1 MTTRPT
7 RLEFPFDLDAEI
19 ARNVAAALSEDIGA
33 GDLTAELVPAAN
45 HSIATVIVR
54 EPAVVCGI
62 DWFNRCFA
70 EIDPTITVTWH
81 VNEGEHVGP
90 DTLLCELQ
98 GASRALL
105 SGERAALNFL
115 QLLSGLATRAATFVD
130 TIAGTKAQIVDTRK
144 TIPGLRFAQKYAVRV
159 GGGGNHRLALWD
171 AILIKENHIMAAGGI
186 HEAVRRAW
194 EGTHHLMRIGVEV
207 EDLGQF
213 DEALEAGADVIL
225 MDNMS
230 NEDMR
235 EAVGRATGRKVILEA
250 SGNATLDRIRSM
262 AETGVHFISVGALTH
277 SAPSIDLTLLIENSG
292 S

>member
-1 MTTRPT
+1 MQKAIEN
-7 RLEFPFDLDAEI
+7 L
-19 ARNVAAALSEDIGA
+19 VAATLAEDIGQEDLTTNTIVPPELRCLA
-33 GDLTAELVPAAN
+33 RLYAKQDGVLSGMKPFRAAFDLMDADVRDWKALTDGTPFKKGDLIVSFEGKTQAVLTAERTAMNFVQ
-45 HSIATVIVR
+45 H
-54 EPAVVCGI
+54 
-62 DWFNRCFA
+62 
-70 EIDPTITVTWH
+70 
-81 VNEGEHVGP
+81 
-90 DTLLCELQ
+90 
-98 GASRALL
+98 L
-105 SGERAALNFL
+105 SGVATLTSKFVSALE
-115 QLLSGLATRAATFVD
+115 GLECR
-130 TIAGTKAQIVDTRK
+130 ICGTRK
-144 TIPGLRFAQKYAVRV
+144 TMPMMRQLEKAAIVH
-159 GGGGNHRLALWD
+159 GGGANHRHTLFNGV
-171 AILIKENHIMAAGGI
+171 LIKQNHVMAAGGI
-186 HEAVRRAW
+186 REAIRRAW